1 MRVCYARDWP
11 YIVCYTSLTMDT
23 VSTSTRSRI
32 MRAVRS
38 RGNKSTERKL
48 RASMVGAGTKGWVMH
63 EKTLPGKPDFVFMD
77 KQVAVF
83 VDGCFWHGCPI
94 CYRRPSSSQEYWDN
108 KLSKNSNRDKRNT
121 ASLEEMGWRVLRIWE
136 HELHDLRVVRSRI
149 DSALADHL
157 DRE

>member
-83 VDGCFWHGCPI
+83 VDGCFWHKCPKH
-94 CYRRPSSSQEYWDN
+94 YKKPKTN
-108 KLSKNSNRDKRNT
+108 KKFWSDKIKKNTERDKKVNKKLRKDR
-121 ASLEEMGWRVLRIWE
+121 WKVIRIWE
-136 HELHDLRVVRSRI
+136 HKTKKI
-149 DSALADHL
+149 K
-157 DRE
+157 